1 MISCRNFLLPDKWLN
16 SYFSSSF
23 LQGPHSL
30 YKPAKG
36 RIVPPRDSL
45 CQELQG
51 NQNYCATCRQCDYEI
66 EYADRSSSV
75 GVLARD
81 EMHLMTSDAE
91 REKLSFVFGYAEVIT
106 MLNHNTVY
114 FGNLTTVH
122 IHEQQFYNIIVLVDK
137 IFCCLYFLGT

>member
-1 MISCRNFLLPDKWLN
+1 
-16 SYFSSSF
+16 
-23 LQGPHSL
+23 L

-36 RIVPPRDSL
+36 KIVPPRDSL

-81 EMHLMTSDAE
+81 EMHLVTSDAE
-91 REKLSFVFGYAEVIT
+91 REKLSFVFGYAKITT
-106 MLNHNTVY
+106 MLGQHNLL
-114 FGNLTTVH
+114 GNYPVH
-122 IHEQQFYNIIVLVDK
+122 IQGQQYYDFIVLQLPVDK
-137 IFCCLYFLGT
+137 FLLFLVSFHIARTSKCPNLMTPSFFSKST